1 MSRNRIFSK
10 PFDLVHSILY
20 SEFPEEY
27 LRSIGV
33 PGKFVKK
40 ISRRVHLKDGTRGE
54 MDSAFILEPDDE
66 ILFEKVASGLEHQS
80 TAVGDEKLTKFGDY
94 DIQLVVDENLPTF
107 LMVASHLDRDES
119 MQELVRSP
127 SDITRIYFLNLG
139 KENICERLS
148 SVKEILHNNKH
159 FTTEDALNLGIIALY
174 APRDHACEI
183 TEEVVNIYLEIVDDL
198 DLDLES
204 CLYSAI
210 TIMIDAFFDDE
221 NDYRRLKDM
230 MDNKTSGESKHI
242 SEAHKSTIESLNYAL
257 EDLDE
262 TKSELDETNSKLDK
276 TNSDLDMANDKI
288 RDLEAE
294 VKRLTEELNSK

>member
-1 MSRNRIFSK
+1 
-10 PFDLVHSILY
+10 
-20 SEFPEEY
+20 
-27 LRSIGV
+27 
-33 PGKFVKK
+33 
-40 ISRRVHLKDGTRGE
+40 
-54 MDSAFILEPDDE
+54 
-66 ILFEKVASGLEHQS
+66 
-80 TAVGDEKLTKFGDY
+80 
-94 DIQLVVDENLPTF
+94 
-107 LMVASHLDRDES
+107 MVASHLDRDES

-242 SEAHKSTIESLNYAL
+242 SEAHKSTIESLSYAL

>member
-1 MSRNRIFSK
+1 MNRKRKFVK

-20 SEFPEEY
+20 NEFPEEY

-33 PGKFVKK
+33 PRKFVKK
-40 ISRRVHLKDGTRGE
+40 INRRVHLKDGTLGE
-54 MDSAFILEPDDE
+54 MDSAFILEPDNE

-80 TAVGDEKLTKFGDY
+80 TAVGDVKLTKFGDY

-107 LMVASHLDRDES
+107 LMVASHLDMDES
-119 MQELVRSP
+119 IQELVRSP
-127 SDITRIYFLNLG
+127 SDITRLYFLNLD
-139 KENICERLS
+139 KENIYERLS
-148 SVKEILHNNKH
+148 SLKEKIHNNKQ
-159 FTTEDALNLGIIALY
+159 FTTEDALNLGIITLY

-183 TEEVVNIYLEIVDDL
+183 TEEVVNIYLKIVDDF

-221 NDYRRLKDM
+221 NDYRRLTDM
-230 MDNKTSGESKHI
+230 MDNKTSRESKHI
-242 SEAHKSTIESLNYAL
+242 SEAHKSTIESLNYAR
-257 EDLDE
+257 EDLNIAYS
-262 TKSELDETNSKLDK
+262 KLKETNSKLDK
-276 TNSDLDMANDKI
+276 TNSDLDKANEKI

>member
-40 ISRRVHLKDGTRGE
+40 ISRRVHLKDGKRGE

-127 SDITRIYFLNLG
+127 SDITQLYCLDLG

-198 DLDLES
+198 DLES

-242 SEAHKSTIESLNYAL
+242 SEAHKSTIESLSYAL

-262 TKSELDETNSKLDK
+262 TKSELDETNS
-276 TNSDLDMANDKI
+276 DLDMANVE
-288 RDLEAE
+288 LP
-294 VKRLTEELNSK
+294 RL

>member
-94 DIQLVVDENLPTF
+94 DIQLVVNENLPTF

-119 MQELVRSP
+119 LQELERSP
-127 SDITRIYFLNLG
+127 SDITQLYFLDLG

-159 FTTEDALNLGIIALY
+159 FTTEDALNLGIIVLY

-257 EDLDE
+257 EDLDVANS
-262 TKSELDETNSKLDK
+262 KLDETNSKLEK
-276 TNSDLDMANDKI
+276 TNSDLDIANDKI

>member
-1 MSRNRIFSK
+1 
-10 PFDLVHSILY
+10 
-20 SEFPEEY
+20 
-27 LRSIGV
+27 
-33 PGKFVKK
+33 
-40 ISRRVHLKDGTRGE
+40 
-54 MDSAFILEPDDE
+54 
-66 ILFEKVASGLEHQS
+66 
-80 TAVGDEKLTKFGDY
+80 
-94 DIQLVVDENLPTF
+94 
-107 LMVASHLDRDES
+107 MVASHLDRDES
-119 MQELVRSP
+119 LQELERSP
-127 SDITRIYFLNLG
+127 SDITQLYFLDLG

-198 DLDLES
+198 DLES

-257 EDLDE
+257 EDLDVANS
-262 TKSELDETNSKLDK
+262 KLDETNSKLEK
-276 TNSDLDMANDKI
+276 TNSDLDIANDKI

>member
-1 MSRNRIFSK
+1 
-10 PFDLVHSILY
+10 
-20 SEFPEEY
+20 
-27 LRSIGV
+27 
-33 PGKFVKK
+33 
-40 ISRRVHLKDGTRGE
+40 
-54 MDSAFILEPDDE
+54 
-66 ILFEKVASGLEHQS
+66 
-80 TAVGDEKLTKFGDY
+80 
-94 DIQLVVDENLPTF
+94 
-107 LMVASHLDRDES
+107 

-127 SDITRIYFLNLG
+127 SDITRIYFLDLG

-230 MDNKTSGESKHI
+230 MD
-242 SEAHKSTIESLNYAL
+242 IEPPHPKRVGIPEFFSLN
-257 EDLDE
+257 
-262 TKSELDETNSKLDK
+262 
-276 TNSDLDMANDKI
+276 
-288 RDLEAE
+288 
-294 VKRLTEELNSK
+294 RLIKYFSGKPR

>member
-94 DIQLVVDENLPTF
+94 DIQLVVNENLPTF

-119 MQELVRSP
+119 LQELERSP
-127 SDITRIYFLNLG
+127 SDITQLYFLDLG

-183 TEEVVNIYLEIVDDL
+183 TEEVVNIYLEIVDDF
-198 DLDLES
+198 DLES

-242 SEAHKSTIESLNYAL
+242 SEAHKSTIESLSYAL

-262 TKSELDETNSKLDK
+262 TKSELDETNS
-276 TNSDLDMANDKI
+276 DLDMANVE
-288 RDLEAE
+288 LP
-294 VKRLTEELNSK
+294 RL